1 MALIYG
7 QLVKA
12 GLEVSASDLSGT
24 ITGLMSWNSTSGQ
37 MKVSDGT
44 NVRSILRNDLK
55 AIIGNNGTANNNIR
69 FHRGASPV
77 LQFVQGGD
85 ATAEGTLSTS
95 LAQTSGRVENYT
107 DATLPAFGNAGRLAW
122 VTDQTTLKVDT
133 GSAWVLVGSGGG
145 ASSLRWY
152 EPDAMG
158 PLKSVQ
164 ANGMEIYTFGS
175 SDDLSILCKIT
186 VPESYIGGSQ
196 AFLRYGKVFSSIN
209 TGNFLFRAISYLFKA
224 GIDATSVPTGYTS
237 TNSQQAIAGTA
248 NQIVTMTSL
257 DLTNAAGEI
266 NSVAIAA
273 GDTILVKLQRLVTVE
288 TSGVAGDVNLIIDS
302 FSVDL
307 TE

>member
-1 MALIYG
+1 MSLIYG
-7 QLVKA
+7 QLTKA
-12 GLEVSASDLSGT
+12 ALEVSASDLSGT
-24 ITGLMSWNSTSGQ
+24 ITGLMWWNSTSGQ
-37 MKVSDGT
+37 MKVSDGV
-44 NVRSILRNDLK
+44 NVRSILRNDQK

-69 FHRGASPV
+69 LHRGASSV

-95 LAQTSGRVENYT
+95 LAQVSGRVENYT
-107 DATLPAFGNAGRLAW
+107 DATLPAAGSAGRLAW

-133 GSAWVLVGSGGG
+133 GTVWALVGSGGG

-152 EPDAMG
+152 EPDSMG

-164 ANGMEIYTFGS
+164 SNGLEVYTFS
-175 SDDLSILCKIT
+175 ADDDLSILCKIT
-186 VPESYIGGSQ
+186 VPESYIAGSQ
-196 AFLRYGKVFSSIN
+196 AFLKYGKAFSAIT
-209 TGNFLFRAISYLFKA
+209 TGNFLFRATSYLFKA
-224 GIDATSVPTGYTS
+224 AIDGTSVPTGHVS
-237 TNSQQAIAGTA
+237 TNAQQAIAGTT
-248 NQIVTMTSL
+248 NQIVSISDI
-257 DLTNAAGEI
+257 DLSDVDGKI
-266 NSVAIAA
+266 NGVVLAP